1 MSKLVIVGV
10 DVGYGYIKTSRDVFT
25 TSLRDHKELK
35 PTMMDRVICFQGKY
49 YALGNDRLKA
59 GRAKVSDNN
68 TYILTLAAIAER
80 LKTRNITDADIC
92 LSVGLPLERCN
103 GMTSEQLR
111 KYYMR
116 DDEVT
121 FEYEDISY
129 TIRISKVF
137 VSPQGLAGVID
148 LISDKLLPDPCLIVD
163 IGSWTIDV
171 LPFENGTPQINKAF
185 SLNDGVITCMNTC
198 NEEIRK
204 RADGQEILESQIQ
217 QIMMKQPTSLDIF
230 YVNICEEVIR
240 KYVRNIADSLLEHKF
255 NLNTIPCFF
264 LGGGCAVVKNFNS
277 VNDEKIFKLANF
289 KPDIC
294 ANAIGYERI
303 AKSKLLADGY
313 SNDDIIIIS

>member
-1 MSKLVIVGV
+1 MGKLVVVGI
-10 DVGYGYIKTSRDVFT
+10 DVGYGFVKTAKTAFT

-35 PTMMDRVICFQGKY
+35 PTMMEHVIYYQGKY

-59 GRAKVSDNN
+59 GRTKVSDDNS
-68 TYILTLAAIAER
+68 YVLTLAAIAER
-80 LKTRNITDADIC
+80 LKTKNITDADIC

-103 GMTSEQLR
+103 GVSSDILR

-116 DDEVT
+116 ADEVS

-129 TIRISKVF
+129 TIRIAKVI

-148 LISDKLLPDPCLIVD
+148 LISDKLLPDPCLIID
-163 IGSWTIDV
+163 IGSWTVDV
-171 LPFENGTPQINKAF
+171 LPFENGAPQINKAF
-185 SLNDGVITCMNTC
+185 SLNDGVITCMNAC

-217 QIMMKQPTSLDIF
+217 QIMMNQPSSLDIF
-230 YVNICEEVIR
+230 YVNICEEVIK
-240 KYVRNIADSLLEHKF
+240 KYVKNIADNLLERKF

-264 LGGGCAVVKNFNS
+264 LGGGSSVVKNFNT
-277 VNDEKIFKLANF
+277 DDDKIFKLANF

-294 ANAIGYERI
+294 ANAIGYELI
-303 AKSKLLADGY
+303 AKSQLIKEGY
-313 SNDDIIIIS
+313 SVDDFVILP